1 MNILRIASPYW
12 LLLFVPLAFLILL
25 RHLQKKKK
33 RGAALLP
40 SLENLKELPLTNA
53 DRLRKILPSFPILT
67 SVLFILALARP
78 QYGIQEARLPGEGI
92 SIVMCVDRSGSMA
105 AEDFQIDG
113 IPVSRLE
120 AVKKVFREFVEGTE
134 HFRGRPNDLIGLI
147 AFGGFVD
154 TFSPLTLDHTSL
166 LSILETIQTPIPL
179 FDSNGNPVRSEVA
192 DEESGTAIGDALAI
206 AVERI
211 KNSPSKTKIIVLLS
225 DGMQTV
231 GMLSPEEG
239 IKVAQAYGI
248 KVYTI
253 GVGSSE
259 PVPFPTYLPTGT
271 PVMTSQVLEFDSTT
285 LETIA
290 ASTGGRYF
298 YANDVKKLKE
308 VYSEIDNLERTKF
321 TGETYAEYGDLYR
334 YFAFC
339 GLILIVIYS
348 ILTLTRFR
356 AFP

>member
-12 LLLFVPLAFLILL
+12 LLLFIPLAVIISL
-25 RHLQKKKK
+25 RYIQRKKK
-33 RGAALLP
+33 RGAILLP
-40 SLENLKELPLTNA
+40 SLGNLKKLPPTNA
-53 DRLRKILPSFPILT
+53 DRIRKILSYFPILT

-78 QYGIQEARLPGEGI
+78 QYGIQESKLPGEGI

-105 AEDFQIDG
+105 AEDFKIDG

-134 HFRGRPNDLIGLI
+134 HFRGRPDDLIGLI

-154 TFSPLTLDHTSL
+154 TFSPLTLDHSSL
-166 LSILETIQTPIPL
+166 LSILDTIQTPTPL
-179 FDSNGNPVRSEVA
+179 FDSNGNLIRSEVA

-211 KNSPSKTKIIVLLS
+211 KNTPSKTKIIVFLS
-225 DGMQTV
+225 DGMQTA

-239 IKVAQAYGI
+239 IKVAQAYGV

-253 GVGSSE
+253 GVGTSD
-259 PVPFPTYLPTGT
+259 PVPFPTYLPTGE

-298 YANDVKKLKE
+298 YANDLKNLKE
-308 VYSEIDNLERTKF
+308 VYSEIDNLERSKF
-321 TGETYAEYGDLYR
+321 TGETFAEYGDLYGILV
-334 YFAFC
+334 FC
-339 GLILIVIYS
+339 GFMFILLYS
-348 ILTLTRFR
+348 ILTFTRFR
-356 AFP
+356 TFP